1 MSILLRKSSLL
12 AAVVGIVAVIL
23 MVHRTTAVE
32 PMPQPPVAPVQKLT
46 EHVIAAAGM
55 VEALREN
62 TSIGVPVS
70 SLVKTVFV
78 EVWDRVEAGAP
89 LLQLDDREL
98 QAQLKTQRAE
108 LHVREA
114 ELAKARRQ
122 YEVKESLRPS
132 NVVSRDEADTR
143 REEFAIAQARVESAC
158 ATVEQTESL
167 ISRLTVRA
175 PIAGTVLQ
183 VNTRAGEYAMPGV
196 STTLILLGSID
207 ELQVRADVDEQIAPR
222 VKPSSNAVG
231 YLKGDTQRPIPMEFV
246 RIEPYITPK
255 RNLTGLSTERVD
267 TSVLQVIYKFPN
279 NSARPVYVGQQMD
292 LFIEESASDGSGVSY
307 PLRQS
312 NVASCRLCPSWP
324 ELQSLADL
332 LNAVRVPCDH

>member
-1 MSILLRKSSLL
+1 MRILLRRSSLL
-12 AAVVGIVAVIL
+12 AALVGIAAVIL

-32 PMPQPPVAPVQKLT
+32 SVPPPPVAPAQKPSQ
-46 EHVIAAAGM
+46 HVIAAVGM

-78 EVWDRVEAGAP
+78 EVWDRVESGAP

-98 QAQLKTQRAE
+98 QAQLKTQQAE
-108 LHVREA
+108 LRVREA
-114 ELAKARRQ
+114 ELVKARRQ
-122 YEVKESLRPS
+122 YEVKESLRAS
-132 NVVSRDEADTR
+132 NAVSRDEADSR
-143 REEFAIAQARVESAC
+143 REEFAIAHARVESAR

-222 VKPSSNAVG
+222 VRPSSKAVG
-231 YLKGDTQRPIPMEFV
+231 YLKGDTQHPIQMDFV
-246 RIEPYITPK
+246 RIEPYIAPK
-255 RNLTGLSTERVD
+255 RNLTGLSSERVD
-267 TSVLQVIYKFPN
+267 TRVLQVIYKFPN
-279 NSARPVYVGQQMD
+279 GLASRIYVGQQMD
-292 LFIEESASDGSGVSY
+292 LFIEEWPVGSAQQQLGRTKS
-307 PLRQS
+307 Q
-312 NVASCRLCPSWP
+312 
-324 ELQSLADL
+324 
-332 LNAVRVPCDH
+332 